1 MTLYAAFDTVQD
13 EPSSSGRRG
22 FKPDEMMDRRM
33 IAAINDRPS
42 VICTWCGN
50 RVRLD
55 AARLQPGGWLSQDY
69 YLCTACVKYG
79 NPKMRVEPGYEN
91 SKACANC
98 GTKYVYTLYLK
109 DHTDGVIRCQHCADL
124 VPGHHL
130 MTVVQKIADRR
141 WWVVLPLQPEHECGV
156 CHEFKLDVPLYDW
169 APWLRKTGIAHVCNE
184 CNQIASEV

>member
-33 IAAINDRPS
+33 IAAINDKPS

-79 NPKMRVEPGYEN
+79 NPAGRDEPGLKFCKCTRCGSTSSMRAFFKDNTDGAVLCED
-91 SKACANC
+91 CAMLT
-98 GTKYVYTLYLK
+98 GGHHTFKYV
-109 DHTDGVIRCQHCADL
+109 REREDL
-124 VPGHHL
+124 EWY
-130 MTVVQKIADRR
+130 R
-141 WWVVLPLQPEHECGV
+141 VLPLPAEHECGV
-156 CHEFKLDVPLYDW
+156 CHEFKPDVPLYNW
-169 APWLRKTGIAHVCNE
+169 APWLRKAGIAHVCSE